1 MSIGS
6 SLNIDK
12 IKRMLNRPDSVNELN
27 NKEMNDIIQKQHKL
41 NILVN
46 NLRQNVLMDFEN
58 MKEILNDNPKKYSN
72 NSYLMNLKLNQEA
85 KFSNEVKKNNKDI
98 LKLTQEI
105 HNDILKLRNNEY
117 KYQTLSQQEKMNL
130 DKMVI
135 EYKKKY
141 QEIKKL
147 DDTYSGG
154 YLDKYL
160 EDTEIKIR
168 NRTKM
173 YITASAI
180 LAGILAVSIIIFR
193 KK

>member
-6 SLNIDK
+6 SLNINK

-58 MKEILNDNPKKYSN
+58 MKEILNENPKKYSN